1 MQSHARM
8 KPVSFTLDR
17 RLANDTQWICDW
29 PLCAVLLM
37 KDRRYPWIILVP
49 RTNGASEIFD
59 LTPAEQATLWREVT
73 HAAELLKS
81 MTRCRKINVGALGNV
96 VSQLHVHVVARETG
110 DFAGNG
116 PVWGQGTAEA
126 YGEEALQDF
135 VARLRA
141 SLHPPGN

>member
-1 MQSHARM
+1 MQSHACM
-8 KPVSFTLDR
+8 KPVSFTLDS

-49 RTNGASEIFD
+49 RTNWASEIFD
-59 LTPAEQATLWREVT
+59 LAPSEQAALWQEVT

-96 VSQLHVHVVARETG
+96 VSQLHVHVVAREAG

-116 PVWGQGTAEA
+116 PVWGQGIAEA

>member
-8 KPVSFTLDR
+8 KPVSFTLDS

-59 LTPAEQATLWREVT
+59 LT
-73 HAAELLKS
+73 
-81 MTRCRKINVGALGNV
+81 RCRKINVGALGNV

-116 PVWGQGTAEA
+116 PVWGQGAAEA
-126 YGEEALQDF
+126 YAEEALQDF